1 MEFVPDEHEPA
12 ALDIPY
18 VDELRK
24 VDGWQGHNTTK
35 SYETLKTDV
44 TNAISRLD
52 GVVHSIQRG
61 AFTINN
67 TERPG
72 VVVNYTLE
80 GPDGKMAYGRFDMA
94 GPPFKPVTHVGKHT
108 KTYDEQTRAR
118 RDQSVRVGL
127 YNVVLALKAQWVLKQ
142 LNPAYAP
149 LMPWLLTDGNR
160 TITERFTAAGI
171 GNIQLPEPRN
181 DDDDE
186 VITGEFTES
195 D

>member
-1 MEFVPDEHEPA
+1 MEFIPDDHEPE

-24 VDGWQGHNTTK
+24 VDGWRGHTTTK

-44 TNAISRLD
+44 TNAISKLG

-61 AFTINN
+61 AFKINN
-67 TERPG
+67 IERPG
-72 VVVNYTLE
+72 VVVHYTLE

-94 GPPFKPVTHVGKHT
+94 GPPFKTVTHVGEHT
-108 KTYDEQTRAR
+108 KTHREQTRAR

-127 YNVVLALKAQWVLKQ
+127 YNVVEALKSQWVLKQ

-149 LMPWLLTDGNR
+149 LMPWLLADGKN
-160 TITERFTAAGI
+160 TITERFTAAGV
-171 GNIQLPEPRN
+171 GNIQLPEPKN
-181 DDDDE
+181 DEDD